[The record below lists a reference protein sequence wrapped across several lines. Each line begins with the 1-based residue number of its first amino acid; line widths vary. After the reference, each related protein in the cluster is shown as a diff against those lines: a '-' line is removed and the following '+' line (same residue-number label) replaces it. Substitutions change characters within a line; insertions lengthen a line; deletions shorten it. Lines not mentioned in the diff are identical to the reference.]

1 MQNNDIS
8 KKMNMERHWSYFT
21 GCLQFTSKFSAHNC
35 FCREKLFHAEKNS
48 WPRTKTLRLKIYNIT

>member
-8 KKMNMERHWSYFT
+8 KTMNMERHWSYFT

-35 FCREKLFHAEKNS
+35 FCREKLFHAEKNC
-48 WPRTKTLRLKIYNIT
+48 WPRTKTL